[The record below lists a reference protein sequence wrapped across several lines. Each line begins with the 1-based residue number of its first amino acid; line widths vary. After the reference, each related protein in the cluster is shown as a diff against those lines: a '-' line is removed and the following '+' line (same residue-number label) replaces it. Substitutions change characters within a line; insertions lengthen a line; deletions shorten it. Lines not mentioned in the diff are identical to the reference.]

1 VALNIGGSLTT
12 SLAQR
17 SARGYRNRSQGHY
30 AEQYVRA
37 LASASGFSVGK
48 SDPEPIGIDL
58 QIKYERRRDVPWP
71 SKTIE
76 VSVKS
81 TSSRTYN
88 DDGLMYDIKSSAH
101 DVLCGSMGVDF
112 DIRRYLV
119 VVVVPERLYG
129 YGAMTDQGLILSHEA
144 YLIDLMSDRPIGH
157 EKSSKSM
164 TLLKAQLLTPSLLS
178 EVLLEDSRRAGEWLS
193 M

>member
-1 VALNIGGSLTT
+1 MST

-17 SARGYRNRSQGHY
+17 SARGYRNRGQGHY

-48 SDPEPIGIDL
+48 SDPEPVGIDL
-58 QIKYERRRDVPWP
+58 QIKYERRKDVPWP

-88 DDGLMYDIKSSAH
+88 DDGLMYEIKSGAH

-119 VVVVPERLYG
+119 VVVVPERLHG
-129 YGAMTDQGLILSHEA
+129 YGAMTDQGLALSHEA
-144 YLIDLMSDRPIGH
+144 YLIDLMSSQPVGQ
-157 EKSSKSM
+157 EQSSKSM
-164 TLLKAQLLTPSLLS
+164 TLPTAQLLTPNLLS
-178 EVLLEDSRRAGEWLS
+178 EVLLEDSERACEWLS